1 MPHLSGLLLRS
12 SIRTGEGLY
21 GYGHHDVLF
30 KPTKATK
37 HPFRPTAASAMSYFV
52 GGKNVD
58 HGYDEDKGFA
68 INSGKGYSKV
78 ELRNHRVDLHGDT
91 SIAMGMYEFTCAA
104 TGKVSDIEYT
114 FGYRRC
120 NDGTP
125 RIFLHH
131 SSVPHAPNKA
141 AKEE

>member
-120 NDGTP
+120 NDGKP

-131 SSVPHAPNKA
+131 SSVPHAPFTVA
-141 AKEE
+141 P